1 MYKLLSY
8 ILSEQTPLYGDIA
21 PIKIRHNKNMA
32 NNDTSNRATITFCN
46 HSGTHI
52 DAPKHFYKD
61 GKAIGEYSIE
71 ELIFHKPQIINCPKK
86 ENELV
91 KTEELK
97 GILDCDLL
105 LIRTGFFKF
114 RQSDIYRLNNPG
126 ISSFSAEWLRRKHPH
141 IKAIGI
147 DSISVSSF
155 PHREEGRRTHQ
166 ILLAEQGYPGGPML
180 LIEDMDLSFNNGK
193 LLKVYVVPLM
203 LEGVDSM
210 PCSVIGEYE

>member
-1 MYKLLSY
+1 M
-8 ILSEQTPLYGDIA
+8 E
-21 PIKIRHNKNMA
+21 
-32 NNDTSNRATITFCN
+32 DTIV
-46 HSGTHI
+46 
-52 DAPKHFYKD
+52 
-61 GKAIGEYSIE
+61 
-71 ELIFHKPQIINCPKK
+71 KP
-86 ENELV
+86 
-91 KTEELK
+91 EELK

-105 LIRTGFFKF
+105 MIRTGFFKF

-126 ISSFSAEWLRRKHPH
+126 ISSLSAEWLRRKHPH

-155 PHREEGRRTHQ
+155 QHREEGRRTHQ
-166 ILLAEQGYPGGPML
+166 ILLAEQGYPGCPML